1 MVPGRLSACPDTLSE
16 GTNVASS
23 IVVRPDGRVDVA
35 ARGPGSTL
43 IYHWA
48 APGAGWR
55 STQIAAEGAAISAPS
70 IFLHADGR
78 TDIVAQAQGNTI
90 MHYRAASGSGWVTA
104 QIAGPGTAYST
115 PSMSVRPARE
125 AD

>member
-23 IVVRPDGRVDVA
+23 IVVRPDGRVAVA

-43 IYHWA
+43 ICHWA

-55 STQIAAEGAAISAPS
+55 STQIGAEGAAISAPS

-78 TDIVAQAQGNTI
+78 TDIVA
-90 MHYRAASGSGWVTA
+90 
-104 QIAGPGTAYST
+104 AGPDVTLVHHRATPGSAWRSEQVAGPDTA
-115 PSMSVRPARE
+115 
-125 AD
+125 